1 MSDVKF
7 TIKPVKSKP
16 VKSITRARK
25 GSDKTKGIKTC
36 YDCQFCFLTGE
47 VIEGLKK
54 YKCSKEP
61 NKTRLIVKIMHKCNY
76 LYPKSSSKSGDAPTA
91 DYIQQAYDDVRG
103 WGKKDE

>member
-1 MSDVKF
+1 MIEF

-16 VKSITRARK
+16 VKSIKRARK
-25 GSDKTKGIKTC
+25 GAEKKGDIKTC

-61 NKTRLIVKIMHKCNY
+61 SITRLIVRIMHKCKF
-76 LYPKSSSKSGDAPTA
+76 LYPQKAKGKAQDTA
-91 DYIQQAYDDVRG
+91 DYIQQSYRDARE
-103 WGKKDE
+103 WSKK

>member
-1 MSDVKF
+1 MIEF

-16 VKSITRARK
+16 VKAIKRARK
-25 GSDKTKGIKTC
+25 GADKKGDIKTC

-61 NKTRLIVKIMHKCNY
+61 NITRLIVRIMHKCKH
-76 LYPKSSSKSGDAPTA
+76 LYPKSNPSSNDAPTA
-91 DYIQQAYDDVRG
+91 DYIQQSYRDARE
-103 WGKKDE
+103 WSKK

>member
-1 MSDVKF
+1 MSDVNF
-7 TIKPVKSKP
+7 TIKPVKAKP

-25 GSDKTKGIKTC
+25 GVDKTKGIKTC

-61 NKTRLIVKIMHKCNY
+61 NITRLIVKIMHKCKF
-76 LYPKSSSKSGDAPTA
+76 LYPQKDKGNAQYTA
-91 DYIQQAYDDVRG
+91 DYIQQSYRDARE
-103 WGKKDE
+103 WSKK